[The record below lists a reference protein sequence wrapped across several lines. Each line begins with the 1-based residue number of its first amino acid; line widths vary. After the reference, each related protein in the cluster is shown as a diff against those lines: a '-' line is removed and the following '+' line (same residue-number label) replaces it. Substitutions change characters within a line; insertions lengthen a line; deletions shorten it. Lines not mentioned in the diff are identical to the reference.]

1 MSNFPFEA
9 QRALFPILARKTQL
23 SSCSQSA
30 LSVQVSEAIARYMA
44 SWSEKGMDWV
54 GWQVVLD
61 QAKAEFGRLINADAA
76 DIAVMSCVSDLASS
90 VGNCLQFDA
99 ERDGIV
105 LGEIDFPSLG
115 HVWLAQQARRARV
128 QFAKPDAQGEI
139 ALEDYARLI
148 DARTR
153 LVSVSQVSYSNG
165 FKQDIAAIAQLA
177 RAQGAL
183 LFVDAYQSAGAM
195 AIDVQRDGI
204 DMLVCGAQKYLL
216 GCPGIA
222 FMYVRRELAEQL
234 RPVNT
239 GWFGRVNPFAF
250 DIRKLDYA
258 SGARRFDTG
267 TPPYINAAAAC
278 AGMALLNSLDMPAV
292 EAHIENLSAVA
303 RDAAARHGLP
313 NTSPLDPH
321 RKGSSTAIRV
331 NDSAAV
337 ERQMAEAGF
346 IVSARGA
353 VIRIAPHFYNTEEDV
368 AQAMAALAR
377 IVAN

>member
-1 MSNFPFEA
+1 MTHFPFEA
-9 QRALFPILARKTQL
+9 QRALFPILSRKVQL

-30 LSVQVSEAIARYMA
+30 LSTPVSDAIARYMQ
-44 SWSEKGMDWV
+44 SWSEKGMDWG

-99 ERDGIV
+99 ERNGIV

-115 HVWLAQQARRARV
+115 HVWLAQQARGASV
-128 QFAKPDAQGEI
+128 QFAQPDAGGEI

-148 DARTR
+148 NDRTR

-183 LFVDAYQSAGAM
+183 FFVDAYQSAGAM
-195 AIDVQRDGI
+195 QIDVQRDGI
-204 DMLVCGAQKYLL
+204 DMLVSGAQKYLM

-222 FMYVRRELAEQL
+222 FMYVRREVAEQL
-234 RPVNT
+234 KPVNT

-250 DIRKLDYA
+250 DIRTLDYA
-258 SGARRFDTG
+258 QGARRFDTG
-267 TPPYINAAAAC
+267 TPPYINGAAAC
-278 AGMALLNSLDMPAV
+278 AGMALLNSVGMAAV
-292 EAHIENLSAVA
+292 EAHIDHLSAVV
-303 RDAAARHGLP
+303 RDEADRLGLT
-313 NTSPLDPH
+313 NTSPRDPR
-321 RKGSSTAIRV
+321 RKGSNTAIRV
-331 NDSAAV
+331 GDSALV
-337 ERQMAEAGF
+337 ERQMAQAGY
-346 IVSARGA
+346 IVSARGD
-353 VIRIAPHFYNTEEDV
+353 VIRIAPHFYNTEQDV
-368 AQAMAALAR
+368 AGAVAALAR
-377 IVAN
+377 ILG

>member
-1 MSNFPFEA
+1 MNHFPFEA
-9 QRALFPILARKTQL
+9 QRALFPILARKAQL

-30 LSVQVSEAIARYMA
+30 LSTPVTDAIARYMQ
-44 SWSEKGMDWV
+44 SWSEKGMDWM

-90 VGNCLQFDA
+90 VGNCLAYDS

-115 HVWLAQQARRARV
+115 HVWLAQRSRGAQV
-128 QFAKPDAQGEI
+128 QFAQPDAGGEI

-148 DARTR
+148 NRRTR

-165 FKQDIAAIAQLA
+165 FKQDIGAIAELA
-177 RAQGAL
+177 RANGAL
-183 LFVDAYQSAGAM
+183 FFVDAYQSAGAM
-195 AIDVQRDGI
+195 QIDVQRDGI
-204 DMLVCGAQKYLL
+204 DMLVCGAQKYLM

-222 FMYVRRELAEQL
+222 FMYVRREVAEQL
-234 RPVNT
+234 KPVNT

-258 SGARRFDTG
+258 QGARRFDTG

-278 AGMALLNSLDMPAV
+278 AGMALLNSVDMAAI
-292 EAHIENLSAVA
+292 EAHIERLSVVA
-303 RDAAARHGLP
+303 RDAAERLGLP
-313 NTSPLDPH
+313 NTSPRDPR
-321 RKGSSTAIRV
+321 RKGSSTAIQV
-331 NDSAAV
+331 SDSAAV
-337 ERQMAEAGF
+337 EKRMAEAGY

-353 VIRIAPHFYNTEEDV
+353 VIRVAPHFYNTEADV
-368 AQAMAALAR
+368 VGAMEALAR
-377 IVAN
+377 VR

>member
-1 MSNFPFEA
+1 MNHFPFEA
-9 QRALFPILARKTQL
+9 QRALFPILARKAQL

-30 LSVQVSEAIARYMA
+30 LSTPVTDAIARYMQ
-44 SWSEKGMDWV
+44 SWSEKGMDWM

-76 DIAVMSCVSDLASS
+76 DIAVMSCVLDLASS
-90 VGNCLQFDA
+90 VGNCLAYDS

-115 HVWLAQQARRARV
+115 HVWLAQQSRGAQV
-128 QFAKPDAQGEI
+128 QFAQPDAGGEI

-148 DARTR
+148 NHRTR

-165 FKQDIAAIAQLA
+165 FKQDIGAIAELA
-177 RAQGAL
+177 RANGAL
-183 LFVDAYQSAGAM
+183 FFVDAYQSAGAM
-195 AIDVQRDGI
+195 QIDVQRDGI
-204 DMLVCGAQKYLL
+204 DMLVCGAQKYLM

-222 FMYVRRELAEQL
+222 FMYVRREVAEQL
-234 RPVNT
+234 KPVNT

-258 SGARRFDTG
+258 QGARRFDTG

-278 AGMALLNSLDMPAV
+278 AGMALLNSVDMAAI
-292 EAHIENLSAVA
+292 EAHIERLSVVA
-303 RDAAARHGLP
+303 RDAAERLGLP
-313 NTSPLDPH
+313 NTSPRDPR
-321 RKGSSTAIRV
+321 RKGSSTAIQV
-331 NDSAAV
+331 SDSAAV
-337 ERQMAEAGF
+337 EKRMAEAGY

-353 VIRIAPHFYNTEEDV
+353 VIRVAPHFYNTEADV
-368 AQAMAALAR
+368 VGAMEALAR
-377 IVAN
+377 VR

>member
-1 MSNFPFEA
+1 MSHFPFEA
-9 QRALFPILARKTQL
+9 QRAQFPILARKAQL
-23 SSCSQSA
+23 ASCSQSA
-30 LSVQVSEAIARYMA
+30 LSIPVSDAIARYME
-44 SWSEKGMDWV
+44 SWSEQGMDWA
-54 GWQVVLD
+54 GWGVVLE

-90 VGNCLQFDA
+90 VGNCLQFVG

-115 HVWLAQQARRARV
+115 HVWLAQQARGAKV
-128 QFAKPDAQGEI
+128 QFAQPDAAGEI

-148 DARTR
+148 DGRTR

-165 FKQDIAAIAQLA
+165 VKQDIAAIAQLA

-183 LFVDAYQSAGAM
+183 FFVDAYQSVGVM
-195 AIDVQRDGI
+195 QIDVQRDGI

-222 FMYVRRELAEQL
+222 FMYVRREVADQL
-234 RPVNT
+234 KPINT

-258 SGARRFDTG
+258 QGARRFDTG
-267 TPPYINAAAAC
+267 TPPYINGAAAC
-278 AGMALLNSLDMPAV
+278 AGMAMLNTLDMATV
-292 EAHIENLSAVA
+292 EAHIEHLSAVA
-303 RDAAARHGLP
+303 RDAAAGHGLP
-313 NTSPLDPH
+313 NASPQDPR
-321 RKGSSTAIRV
+321 RKGSNTAIRV
-331 NDSAAV
+331 NDSATV
-337 ERQMAEAGF
+337 ERKMAEAGF

-353 VIRIAPHFYNTEEDV
+353 LIRIAPHFYNTEEEV
-368 AQAMAALAR
+368 AMALAALAR
-377 IVAN
+377 IV

>member
-1 MSNFPFEA
+1 MTPFPFEA
-9 QRALFPILARKTQL
+9 QRALFPILSRKVQL

-30 LSVQVSEAIARYMA
+30 LSTPVTDAIAHYMQ
-44 SWSEKGMDWV
+44 SWSEKGMDWM

-61 QAKAEFGRLINADAA
+61 QAKAEFGRLINAEAA

-99 ERDGIV
+99 ERNGIV

-115 HVWLAQQARRARV
+115 HVWLAQQARGASV
-128 QFAKPDAQGEI
+128 QFAQPDAGGEI

-148 DARTR
+148 DERTR

-165 FKQDIAAIAQLA
+165 FRQDVAAIARLA
-177 RAQGAL
+177 REKGAL
-183 LFVDAYQSAGAM
+183 FFVDAYQSAGAM
-195 AIDVQRDGI
+195 QIDVQRDGI
-204 DMLVCGAQKYLL
+204 DMLVCGAQKYLM

-222 FMYVRRELAEQL
+222 FMYVRRAVAEQL
-234 RPVNT
+234 KPVNT

-258 SGARRFDTG
+258 QGARRFDTG

-278 AGMALLNSLDMPAV
+278 AGMALINSVDMAAI
-292 EAHIENLSAVA
+292 EAHIERLSVVA
-303 RDAAARHGLP
+303 RDAAERLGLP
-313 NTSPLDPH
+313 NMSPRDPR
-321 RKGSSTAIRV
+321 RKGSSTAIQV
-331 NDSAAV
+331 SDSAAV
-337 ERQMAEAGF
+337 EKRMAEAGY

-353 VIRIAPHFYNTEEDV
+353 VIRVAPHFYNTEVDV
-368 AQAMAALAR
+368 VGAMEALAR
-377 IVAN
+377 LG